1 MFHLAS
7 VRKGTLWDSGK
18 KERVEPW
25 DDVSHM
31 RWDGPGPRG
40 RQKIE
45 ELSGEKK
52 KKKKSWLESGY
63 LSNLLKKLLF
73 KKKNILPQKICVVI
87 VHRGRRD
94 AGPRGAAAHCAA
106 ANVPLLAGRW

>member
-45 ELSGEKK
+45 ELSEEKK
-52 KKKKSWLESGY
+52 KKKIMVGVGIFIE
-63 LSNLLKKLLF
+63 F
-73 KKKNILPQKICVVI
+73 AQKII
-87 VHRGRRD
+87 I
-94 AGPRGAAAHCAA
+94 
-106 ANVPLLAGRW
+106 